1 MSEDA
6 LVTVAKLME
15 LSARTAPKAM
25 GRDFIEVK
33 IVSGTEK
40 DSVGNEMMMIAEEK
54 GTPGYKRDGQNILD
68 SPVLVLIGL
77 LKHPGLG
84 IDCKACGFESCK
96 EFNSKKT
103 KGDFLGPNCV
113 HRMAD
118 LGIAIG
124 SAAKTASMNNA
135 DNRIMER
142 VGLAAMRLGMMKSNV
157 VYGIPL
163 SATGKSIYYDR
174 KPI

>member
-15 LSARTAPKAM
+15 LAARTAPKAA
-25 GRDFIEVK
+25 GKDFIEIK
-33 IVSGTEK
+33 ILTGAEK
-40 DSVGNEMMMIAEEK
+40 DAVGKDMIKIGDEREK
-54 GTPGYKRDGQNILD
+54 PGFKRDGQNVLD
-68 SPVLVLIGL
+68 ASVLVLIGL

-84 IDCKACGFESCK
+84 IDCKGCGFESCA
-96 EFNSKKT
+96 EFNKESVE
-103 KGDFLGPNCV
+103 GDLIGPNCV

-118 LGIAIG
+118 LGIAVG

-142 VGLAAMRLGMMKSNV
+142 AGISARRLHVMQSNI

-163 SATGKSIYYDR
+163 SGTGKSIFFDR
-174 KPI
+174 KPT